1 MLFKGQIT
9 QRKKKPI
16 WIIVILLVFFT
27 LCLVF
32 ELKSDNSQETAKLML
47 RIASKVEEVNRRR
60 DQNVFHATSKN
71 LSVSR
76 NCKQDIFFPIENL
89 L

>member
-32 ELKSDNSQETAKLML
+32 ELKSNKSQETAKLML
-47 RIASKVEEVNRRR
+47 RIASNVEQVNRRR
-60 DQNVFHATSKN
+60 DQNINHAHAKN
-71 LSVSR
+71 FNVSR
-76 NCKQDIFFPIENL
+76 NCKQDIFFPIGNL
-89 L
+89 